1 MRIKLYRSVILQETC
16 LKSYPAIDISL
27 DENTSEGKKGN
38 WSFKWVKTYRPLH
51 KHSQRI
57 SS

>member
-27 DENTSEGKKGN
+27 EENTSEGKKGN

-51 KHSQRI
+51 KHS
-57 SS
+57 